1 MNPKTQEWIDK
12 AERDWATMLREY
24 RVRKSPNYD
33 AVCFHAQQ
41 CAEKYLKSRL
51 FDANISFLKTHD
63 LELLLNDLAPIE
75 PNWIS
80 LRNEAIILT
89 SFAVELRYPG
99 MNAVKSDSKETVKN
113 CRLIRKTV
121 RQSFN
126 LTPEN

>member
-12 AERDWATMLREY
+12 AEGDWATMRREN
-24 RVRKSPNYD
+24 RVRKQPNYD

-41 CAEKYLKSRL
+41 CAEKYFKARL
-51 FDANISFLKTHD
+51 FDAAIVFGKIHD
-63 LELLLNDLAPIE
+63 LEKLLNDLLPIE

-89 SFAVELRYPG
+89 SFAVEFRYPG
-99 MNAVKSDSKETVKN
+99 MKAAKSDSKKAVKD
-113 CRLIRKTV
+113 CRLMRKAV

-126 LTPEN
+126 LSTND